1 MVDLDFGML
10 GRMVVERPLEEECN
24 RLLLFGAPALVD
36 PQWLAG

>member
-24 RLLLFGAPALVD
+24 RLLLFGTPALVE
-36 PQWLAG
+36 PRWLGG